1 MSGKKFF
8 QIDPGNRPNRTTR
21 ERVVSERGRK
31 ELSEAEMAQLAVYD
45 RYPWE
50 YTTFPVGGAVILIE
64 DDGLAEALLGLSQED
79 REIFMMHWF
88 LRDINDGIDTIG
100 KKMTV
105 CQLYARQNSHRKN
118 VKRSTEKGR
127 EYLMS
132 VLKED
137 PLGSRSIDNV
147 KLSDAKEWAIRMSEK
162 GYANF
167 LFLNQSGLPKT
178 ASCYESMFQGL
189 VRKYNKHHK
198 PEEALPNITPH
209 TMRHTFC
216 TRLAHAGMNPKDLQ
230 YIMGHSNI
238 TMTLN
243 YYAHADYTSAKAAMD
258 RLAA

>member
-1 MSGKKFF
+1 MSGKEIFLKLF
-8 QIDPGNRPNRTTR
+8 QENQPKEVSSR
-21 ERVVSERGRK
+21 RVVSERGRK
-31 ELSEAEMAQLAVYD
+31 ELPPGTKGGENLKPDRHYEHKQHAFDSYCKKVLKCEACNGYRQISRHQKRFTSLEELSEAEMAQLAVYD

-137 PLGSRSIDNV
+137 PWVPGAL
-147 KLSDAKEWAIRMSEK
+147 
-162 GYANF
+162 
-167 LFLNQSGLPKT
+167 T
-178 ASCYESMFQGL
+178 A
-189 VRKYNKHHK
+189 
-198 PEEALPNITPH
+198 
-209 TMRHTFC
+209 
-216 TRLAHAGMNPKDLQ
+216 
-230 YIMGHSNI
+230 
-238 TMTLN
+238 
-243 YYAHADYTSAKAAMD
+243 
-258 RLAA
+258 